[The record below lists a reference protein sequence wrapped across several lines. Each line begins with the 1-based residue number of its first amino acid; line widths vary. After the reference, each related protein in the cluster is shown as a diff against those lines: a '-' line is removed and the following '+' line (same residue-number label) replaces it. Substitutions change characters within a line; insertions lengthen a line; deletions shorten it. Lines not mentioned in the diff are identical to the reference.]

1 LPGVVKS
8 GENRVSCERTRVTA
22 DSGLEEGAM
31 RETRREFLAAAAPLS
46 LGVMVTG
53 LLGIQE
59 RPRSPMPDPPRAA
72 GPSETTQAPPST
84 IIDKRRMLEERAK
97 EFRERVQQL
106 YDAVG
111 ELKQEVEA
119 TQTADIFSVGIYRE
133 TEKIEK
139 LAKQLKSKA
148 KE

>member
-8 GENRVSCERTRVTA
+8 GENRVSCERTLVTA

-31 RETRREFLAAAAPLS
+31 RETRREFLAAA